1 MKKSRNIGAVL
12 LVSVLVSGCGILP
25 KEEELAKTPIIEA
38 YEQEPFRMV
47 KVQRGNLK
55 LYEKLEP
62 VCMNIGERQYTFQL
76 SDMAFK
82 GIYVTLG
89 EKVKKGTL
97 LAELAGDETS
107 SQVADVN
114 QLKLVAEEDSTVI
127 FVKAPEDGEKSIA
140 GQIIVTT
147 NTTKGYYLNAFTK
160 NWKRFKTGEQVLIRI
175 AGKEYKA
182 TVIDAGA
189 LGLPEAERGEE
200 ENEES
205 AVYFHLEDQSAYLQS
220 GDKGEITILVEE
232 KENVLY
238 IPKNA
243 VTLVNDKKIV
253 YVENEDGIRSVKYIE
268 TGMETGKEVEVISGL
283 KEGDHII
290 VE

>member
-1 MKKSRNIGAVL
+1 MKKNIKISMVL
-12 LVSVLVSGCGILP
+12 LSTAILSGCGIFP

-47 KVQRGNLK
+47 KVQRGTLK

-62 VCMNIGERQYTFQL
+62 VCMNIGEKQYTFQV

-89 EKVKKGTL
+89 EQIKKGTL
-97 LAELAGDETS
+97 LAELVGDETN
-107 SQVADVN
+107 SQVASAN
-114 QLKLVAEEDSTVI
+114 QLKLTAEEDCTVT
-127 FVKAPEDGEKSIA
+127 FVKAPEDGEKSIS

-147 NTTKGYYLNAFTK
+147 NTTKGYYMNAFTK
-160 NWKRFKTGEQVLIRI
+160 NWKRFKKGQQVVIRI

-182 TVIDAGA
+182 TVI
-189 LGLPEAERGEE
+189 EAEDIGLSKTVRPTDKEE
-200 ENEES
+200 ASE
-205 AVYFHLEDQSAYLQS
+205 VYFHLEDQSAYLQS

-238 IPKNA
+238 IPKSS

-268 TGMETGKEVEVISGL
+268 TGLETGKEVEVTSGL
-283 KEGDHII
+283 EEGDSII